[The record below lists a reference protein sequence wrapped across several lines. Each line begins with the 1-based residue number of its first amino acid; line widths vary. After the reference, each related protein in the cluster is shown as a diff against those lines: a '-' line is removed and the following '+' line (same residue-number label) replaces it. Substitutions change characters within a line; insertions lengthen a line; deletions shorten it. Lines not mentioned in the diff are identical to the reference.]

1 MQTYLKSL
9 VPSLGKRCFI
19 DLFGYT
25 TKGIPGL
32 EIIGLGKRGKLLKE
46 KVIFLT
52 RSLQLEVPPRRYVLC
67 FDDERLLELS
77 IDDFRNLELPVLIL
91 FWSLAGV
98 IPFKKLDDCCSVGQF
113 NIKGEIYPVQV
124 PFLDEDEG
132 RDLKWIV
139 PRDSNVGERFI
150 FALEDILENL
160 RAPKLDYSSR

>member
-9 VPSLGKRCFI
+9 VPSLGKKCFI

-52 RSLQLEVPPRRYVLC
+52 RSLQVEVPHRRYVLC
-67 FDDERLLELS
+67 FDDERLLELGV
-77 IDDFRNLELPVLIL
+77 DDFRNLELPVLIL

-98 IPFKKLDDCCSVGQF
+98 IPFRKLDDCCSLGRF
-113 NIKGEIYPVQV
+113 NIRGEIEPVCV
-124 PFLDEDEG
+124 ALVDYEEG
-132 RDLKWIV
+132 KNFKWIV
-139 PRDSNVGERFI
+139 PRDSNIGEQII
-150 FALEDILENL
+150 FPLEDILASL
-160 RAPKLDYSSR
+160 GQKDLAYSSR